1 MRLED
6 YKAIFIA
13 VGLIGI
19 LIIASPALSL
29 TLSLP
34 LGEPFSEIYV
44 LGPEQ
49 QFSNYPYNIT
59 EGHNYSITVG
69 VGNHEGSS
77 TYYLMAV
84 KFTNQT
90 ELPTNFTAGVPS
102 SLPSLYEHQFL
113 IQDGQTVLKQLTF
126 SISEASFSENQSSIE
141 KLTINGYAFNANTV
155 PEWDA
160 STKGFRCWLL
170 FELWIYNPTTGLLE
184 FSNRFVNL
192 QLNLKST

>member
-6 YKAIFIA
+6 YKILFIA
-13 VGLIGI
+13 AGLMGI
-19 LIIASPALSL
+19 LLIASPALSI
-29 TLSLP
+29 TLPLP
-34 LGEPFSEIYV
+34 LGTPFSEIYV

-49 QFSNYPYNIT
+49 QFSNYPYNVT
-59 EGHNYSITVG
+59 ENQNYSITIG

-77 TYYLMAV
+77 AYYMVAV

-90 ELPTNFTAGVPS
+90 ELPTNLTAGVPS
-102 SLPSLYEHQFL
+102 PLPSLYEYQFL
-113 IQDGQTVLKQLTF
+113 IQEGQTMLKQLTF

-141 KLTINGYAFNANTV
+141 KLTVNGYAFNANTA

-160 STKGFRCWLL
+160 STKGFRCWLF
-170 FELWIYNPTTGLLE
+170 FELWIYNPATGLLE

-192 QLNLKST
+192 QLNLKSA